1 MAGEAAPVAALH
13 QLRALVAA
21 AEQLLA
27 GGGVRGQQLAAPH
40 ELVGQAAVALQ
51 LDGGHA
57 LGAGAGVAAADGAG
71 VGAARGPR
79 PGARCLALLA
89 VCPRTRIV
97 RCTSHLDTHIFHRHK
112 KYFLQ
117 TLRCVPC
124 DIHGCR
130 CDYHKAIA
138 DHTSGHRRRVWPGG
152 TGRRPSRGRPDTSR

>member
-27 GGGVRGQQLAAPH
+27 GAGVRGQQLAAPH

-89 VCPRTRIV
+89 VSPRTHII
-97 RCTSHLDTHIFHRHK
+97 RCTSHLDSNIFHSHK
-112 KYFLQ
+112 KYSFTNIALLR
-117 TLRCVPC
+117 TL
-124 DIHGCR
+124 
-130 CDYHKAIA
+130 
-138 DHTSGHRRRVWPGG
+138 
-152 TGRRPSRGRPDTSR
+152 

>member
-27 GGGVRGQQLAAPH
+27 GAGVRGQQLAAPH

-57 LGAGAGVAAADGAG
+57 LWAGAGVAAADGAG

-79 PGARCLALLA
+79 PSASCFALLA
-89 VCPRTRIV
+89 VCPRTHII
-97 RCTSHLDTHIFHRHK
+97 RCTSNLETHIFDSHK
-112 KYFLQ
+112 LTRNIF
-117 TLRCVPC
+117 CVPC
-124 DIHGCR
+124 DIHGYR
-130 CDYHKAIA
+130 YDYHKAIA
-138 DHTSGHRRRVWPGG
+138 DHTFGHRRLAWPGG
-152 TGRRPSRGRPDTSR
+152 TGRRPSRARPDTSR